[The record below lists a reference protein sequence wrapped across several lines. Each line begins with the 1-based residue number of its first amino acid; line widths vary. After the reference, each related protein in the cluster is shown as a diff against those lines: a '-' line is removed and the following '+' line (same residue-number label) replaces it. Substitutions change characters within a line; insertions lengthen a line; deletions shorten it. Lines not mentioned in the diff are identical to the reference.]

1 MKHYRTLLLALL
13 AVLALTVCAL
23 ADGEGD
29 GPDTDTVVEVADQ
42 TVEIVSDP
50 DAPQDNDE
58 LFYEYMLRLAR
69 EQMTP
74 ARPTREPTRGVHEQE
89 MGLRSGEADGSRPP
103 ANVETAGSKLTG
115 NDAIIYARLKA
126 FIQSVAA
133 GERNTSI
140 VSIPM
145 SSLSFTVQGE
155 QIINTAEGE
164 KGVYTW
170 TKAQL
175 GVSEDT
181 PFIDEGAIT
190 KAVSEA
196 LQNNVFNYHPSAV
209 VDALMLD
216 LPYDF
221 YWYDKTAGYSCRMNG
236 GIYTDETLM
245 LVKGT
250 QAGKVSEEYQLQ
262 FTFNVA
268 QEYAVTENAS
278 YYPTLPNQTLLTATA
293 ATPARA
299 LAVVNNEAYNGMTD
313 YERLCAYRTW
323 ICEQVSYNTAA
334 VESNWPYG
342 NPWQLIWV
350 FDNDASTK
358 VVCEGYSKAFKYL
371 CDLSTFENNIQC
383 YIVDGYM
390 DGPNGG
396 HMWNVVTMEDGKNY
410 LVDVTNCDGWL
421 DQNRLFLKGSNTG
434 PTLDTITVDLPSG
447 EGTEGINQG
456 YEIIYKYWYSTKML
470 TTWGNGVLAGSILEL
485 STTDYTPPTID
496 YTAGPTDS
504 NYSYCA
510 EGTTLHLKPTSG
522 TAYLILARYSSGKLV
537 EVKVQEVSTECS
549 IENMT
554 VSTEWKIFSV
564 DGMGTCVPQGA
575 ALPLIISTE

>member
-1 MKHYRTLLLALL
+1 MKQYRTLLLALL

-23 ADGEGD
+23 ADGEEGD
-29 GPDTDTVVEVADQ
+29 EPVTDTVVEVADQ

-103 ANVETAGSKLTG
+103 ANVAL
-115 NDAIIYARLKA
+115 ARENLNE
-126 FIQSVAA
+126 V
-133 GERNTSI
+133 
-140 VSIPM
+140 
-145 SSLSFTVQGE
+145 
-155 QIINTAEGE
+155 E
-164 KGVYTW
+164 KGVYDSLKNQIRNVAKNGGRTEFSASLKDAV
-170 TKAQL
+170 TRTGEHATYN
-175 GVSEDT
+175 VPE
-181 PFIDEGAIT
+181 EGEVELYTLIYQSQAEELEAIRT
-190 KAVSEA
+190 AVNTEKVVNA
-196 LQNNVFNYHPSAV
+196 LL
-209 VDALMLD
+209 VDC
-216 LPYDF
+216 PYDL
-221 YWYDKTAGYSCRMNG
+221 YWFDKTSYGTGIMGLYGNGTLARADGPQLIINFTVAGAYGSDGVVEKQDR
-236 GIYTDETLM
+236 
-245 LVKGT
+245 V
-250 QAGKVSEEYQLQ
+250 AG
-262 FTFNVA
+262 A
-268 QEYAVTENAS
+268 A
-278 YYPTLPNQTLLTATA
+278 ATA
-293 ATPARA
+293 AGIVEEVAA
-299 LAVVNNEAYNGMTD
+299 SANTD
-313 YERLCAYRTW
+313 YKKLLAYKERICAL
-323 ICEQVSYNTAA
+323 VDYNNPAA
-334 VESNWPYG
+334 DNNATPYG
-342 NPWQLIWV
+342 DPWQLIWV

-390 DGPNGG
+390 GGPNGG

-410 LVDVTNCDGWL
+410 LVDVTNCDGWP

-447 EGTEGINQG
+447 EGTEVINQG

-470 TTWGNGVLAGSILEL
+470 TTWGNGELAGSILEL
-485 STTDYTPPTID
+485 STTDYEPPTID

-504 NYSYCA
+504 NYSYCTD
-510 EGTTLHLKPTSG
+510 GTTLHLKPTSG

-575 ALPLIISTE
+575 ALPLEISNN